1 MTVSTSMSDID
12 VTAATAAA
20 VVVAVSVVAFGHFF
34 GVALAVMLTKKL
46 IRVCH
51 RPAVSATTIN

>member
-1 MTVSTSMSDID
+1 MTVSTLMSDVD
-12 VTAATAAA
+12 VTAAAAA
-20 VVVAVSVVAFGHFF
+20 VVVAVSAVAFGHFF

>member
-1 MTVSTSMSDID
+1 MSDVD
-12 VTAATAAA
+12 VTAAAAA
-20 VVVAVSVVAFGHFF
+20 AVVAVSVVAFGHFF

-51 RPAVSATTIN
+51 KPAVSATTIN